1 MLWADPVQVNPQ
13 PSSLNP
19 KPQSPNPKPQTLKPN
34 PQPKR
39 VQGWVDHQFA
49 EHIPNGEFIAA
60 GSHDAIFDRSV
71 TSFGLSVY
79 ALCSCSAAVVCAPL
93 RARRPHV
100 CRRWRACKPRIFGF
114 ANAALDH
121 FLERNGYCGILRGH
135 MGKQYAPCFA
145 PACLPA
151 LMRRER
157 SGVQIAKCGRVL
169 TVFSTSSDHHQSR

>member
-1 MLWADPVQVNPQ
+1 MLWADP
-13 PSSLNP
+13 
-19 KPQSPNPKPQTLKPN
+19 
-34 PQPKR
+34 

-71 TSFGLSVY
+71 TSFGLSV
-79 ALCSCSAAVVCAPL
+79 
-93 RARRPHV
+93 
-100 CRRWRACKPRIFGF
+100 WRACKPRIFGF

-135 MGKQYAPCFA
+135 MGKQ
-145 PACLPA
+145 
-151 LMRRER
+151 

-169 TVFSTSSDHHQSR
+169 TVFSTSSDQPICI